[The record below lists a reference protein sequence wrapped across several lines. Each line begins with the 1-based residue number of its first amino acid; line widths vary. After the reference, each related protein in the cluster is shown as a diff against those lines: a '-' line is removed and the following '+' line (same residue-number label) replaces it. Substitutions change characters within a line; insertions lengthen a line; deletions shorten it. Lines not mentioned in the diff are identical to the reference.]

1 MHQNTKYACLTAGL
15 VGSLT
20 LAISL
25 SATLWVILLGS
36 IILAAGFSLLSKL
49 ERLWGP
55 AAPEHYYYII
65 PMLVGPVVAGLVRN
79 TEYALWVGAP
89 VAAICALAVHYLII
103 KSPPFRH
110 DPDEEFDR
118 EFHDHHS
125 AR

>member
-20 LAISL
+20 VIISL
-25 SATLWVILLGS
+25 SSTLWVILLGCVF
-36 IILAAGFSLLSKL
+36 LAAGFSLISKL
-49 ERLWGP
+49 ERFWGP
-55 AAPEHYYYII
+55 ARPQQYYYIV

-89 VAAICALAVHYLII
+89 VAVICAVAMYFLII
-103 KSPPFRH
+103 KSPPFSP
-110 DPDEEFDR
+110 DADEEFER
-118 EFHDHHS
+118 SFSEHHS